1 MRKIALLST
10 ALIFYVPS
18 AFTSEFQSSKFY
30 SNKEFISTSSITSYT
45 ALTESIKTRNNVD
58 SFKFNDITIK
68 KKGEL
73 TWEITNNTPIPTS
86 FFPVKVDTL
95 DGLKLISSNE
105 EVPAFSSAIVSINGL
120 EADKLDFVYQS
131 NIFLPKVTLGP
142 YDSEACQSPQDKQN
156 TCYSFPDSEQKITI
170 QNMIALTHSL
180 SNSKQ
185 YSELLTEYMENRC
198 TSKPSKCGNYAD
210 AQLPY
215 GIRNLLA
222 LGGQDHNLALKVMRN
237 KYRSEGVGG
246 GRGVKLN
253 QFLTNTGGWA
263 STWHSILTPSQAY
276 STRFYRTWLHE
287 IGHAHG
293 FNHSSGMTYGFADY
307 FAEQIIPQLTTE
319 EERQTILPYRSPTI
333 LLDFQKEGT
342 SDIEGNSKI
351 NLNFLSDKIEISE
364 VDFQVITSCDWEK
377 TIVNSEGNISLLY
390 KKIPNCPVFVRVSD
404 VNSDIFST
412 IKLSRHDFSQSKSYD
427 INNKKFTVLDSELL
441 NQNDNGWDIRNKCR
455 LPNKHLATKEEYQEL
470 WNYLSKNELLDTLDY
485 QQFLS
490 SDGPRSYYIWQLTFD
505 ENKMKSNRYRMKNK
519 IGTSN
524 GLVCVSDH

>member
-1 MRKIALLST
+1 M
-10 ALIFYVPS
+10 
-18 AFTSEFQSSKFY
+18 
-30 SNKEFISTSSITSYT
+30 
-45 ALTESIKTRNNVD
+45 
-58 SFKFNDITIK
+58 
-68 KKGEL
+68 

-131 NIFLPKVTLGP
+131 NIFLPRVTLGP

-307 FAEQIIPQLTTE
+307 FAEQIIPRKQ
-319 EERQTILPYRSPTI
+319 P
-333 LLDFQKEGT
+333 
-342 SDIEGNSKI
+342 
-351 NLNFLSDKIEISE
+351 
-364 VDFQVITSCDWEK
+364 
-377 TIVNSEGNISLLY
+377 
-390 KKIPNCPVFVRVSD
+390 
-404 VNSDIFST
+404 
-412 IKLSRHDFSQSKSYD
+412 
-427 INNKKFTVLDSELL
+427 
-441 NQNDNGWDIRNKCR
+441 
-455 LPNKHLATKEEYQEL
+455 
-470 WNYLSKNELLDTLDY
+470 
-485 QQFLS
+485 
-490 SDGPRSYYIWQLTFD
+490 
-505 ENKMKSNRYRMKNK
+505 
-519 IGTSN
+519 
-524 GLVCVSDH
+524 